1 MAGMPAATA
10 RTLAT
15 SRPSPK
21 DLAKLRAM
29 PAFRK
34 LKELFRRGGNLRK
47 PRNGRLSEGSDGY
60 KKGWEVRILCE
71 ESEIGSLRSLIE
83 GLGMKPGRAYRKY
96 GARYVQP
103 IYGRGAV
110 ELFAGA

>member
-1 MAGMPAATA
+1 MPAATA

-21 DLAKLRAM
+21 DIAKLRST

-34 LKELFRRGGNLRK
+34 LRELFKKSGNVRK
-47 PRNGRLSEGSDGY
+47 PKSGRLAEGSDGY
-60 KKGWEVRILCE
+60 KKGWEVRILCDE
-71 ESEIGSLRSLIE
+71 AEVGSLRSLIE

-96 GARYVQP
+96 GARFVQP
-103 IYGRGAV
+103 IYGRDAV